1 MTNGN
6 HQDWKHI
13 LTHIAGF
20 PIKVSC
26 LLIEVRCVTSPQ
38 LGTDEFTFS
47 FFIIEN

>member
-13 LTHIAGF
+13 WTHIAGF
-20 PIKVSC
+20 LKVSC

-38 LGTDEFTFS
+38 LGTGEFTYS
-47 FFIIEN
+47 FLIIEN